1 MTRRRLP
8 LLLIVTLLLPL
19 LVSACGS
26 QTGQNG
32 DHAYR
37 LAPLSQMP
45 DVVQEAPAAVREAYR
60 FAVYNQD
67 TLSRLPCY
75 CGCGAMG
82 HTSNYSCYVQSG
94 EGADVILDGHA
105 LGSNYSCYVQEGA
118 ETGDIVYDTHA
129 LGCSICVD
137 ITQDAMRMLDEG
149 KSAGEIVEYV
159 DATYSRF
166 GPPTPL
172 QQTSD

>member
-1 MTRRRLP
+1 MTGRRLP

-19 LVSACGS
+19 LVSACGN

-60 FAVYNQD
+60 FAVYNKD
-67 TLSRLPCY
+67 TLSLLPCY

-82 HTSNYSCYVQSG
+82 HTSNYTCFVAG
-94 EGADVILDGHA
+94 LDEEGAI
-105 LGSNYSCYVQEGA
+105 E
-118 ETGDIVYDTHA
+118 YDTHA

-137 ITQDAMRMLDEG
+137 IAQDAMRMLDEDKG
-149 KSAGEIVEYV
+149 IDEIAAYV

-172 QQTSD
+172 QQTSDR